1 MREKAALKDVQRM
14 NNWELDRQRKLEQ
27 KRMQKEA
34 ESDDQDCRF

>member
-34 ESDDQDCRF
+34 